1 MKLLKKNTRV
11 STTDSL
17 GHGMD
22 AVIVIGLFLAGGY
35 GLDRLFGTTPLF
47 MIIMT
52 IVGAVGL
59 FTSFRYRYE
68 ARMQEHEA
76 QRAARI
82 EAARPS
88 PTKSPTTSSEV
99 I

>member
-22 AVIVIGLFLAGGY
+22 AVIVIGLFLAGGF
-35 GLDRLFGTTPLF
+35 GLDRLFGTTPVF

-52 IVGAVGL
+52 LIGAVGL
-59 FTSFRYRYE
+59 FATFRYRYE
-68 ARMQEHEA
+68 ARMQELEA
-76 QRAARI
+76 ERTGRSTAARSANPSAPSSTS
-82 EAARPS
+82 EAA
-88 PTKSPTTSSEV
+88 
-99 I
+99 